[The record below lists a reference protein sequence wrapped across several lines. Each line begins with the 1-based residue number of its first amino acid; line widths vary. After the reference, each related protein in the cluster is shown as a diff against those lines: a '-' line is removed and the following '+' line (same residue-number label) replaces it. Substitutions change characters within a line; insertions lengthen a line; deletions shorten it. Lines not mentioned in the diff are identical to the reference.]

1 MRGKAIHLQLSTSMS
16 LRRGINGF
24 WGFSWLVGFLLKKKP
39 QQRKLRMKIKME
51 VNSILIFDYNIKVNS
66 DFSFGLWQISFGRY
80 SGLESRPDGNRR
92 RPGRHSY

>member
-51 VNSILIFDYNIKVNS
+51 VNSILIFDYNIKVNPVVI
-66 DFSFGLWQISFGRY
+66 FVRNVLLLVRFIFGF
-80 SGLESRPDGNRR
+80 
-92 RPGRHSY
+92 

>member
-51 VNSILIFDYNIKVNS
+51 VNSILIFDYNIKVNPVVI
-66 DFSFGLWQISFGRY
+66 FVCNVLLLVRFIFGF
-80 SGLESRPDGNRR
+80 
-92 RPGRHSY
+92 